1 MSRAA
6 AAAAMEGGF
15 GPGKNAQKK
24 TSKPASA
31 AAGGAAA
38 AAASVASKGKV
49 KGKGRGFFSSRGPS
63 GQRAAPSFTPG
74 YKRLQLG
81 SMQKPILVDAFQ
93 YSSEGC
99 DCYFLSHFHADHYM
113 GLDCHWNFGTIFCT
127 STTAGLVRQR
137 LRPKCNIVIMDLDVE
152 YPLNVGGQAVK
163 VTLLDANHCPGSCC
177 MLFSFPEVGRRVLH
191 TGDFRF
197 DAAELSRRSPTW
209 RALIDGGSAAI
220 AAGRHSQSNLCV
232 YLDTTYCEPSHRF
245 PSQRDA
251 VEAVCRHV
259 GSCPGVDFESGLA
272 QQQTLL
278 VFGAYQIGKERVY
291 MTVADLFTPP
301 AKIHVDKHR
310 RKGMLNYQWP
320 VSTLA
325 RLTTE
330 ASEAFIHVVPMNHI
344 SFAKLH
350 ERLSSFKGRYKR
362 VLAVQPT
369 GWVYNDKDSGE
380 RGTGGEV
387 KLQVRSR
394 GDVTIIST
402 PYSEHSSFPELV
414 DFMARVRPSSVV
426 PTVNTKKDQVLAQL
440 KALNDA
446 AAPPPHLRRA

>member
-1 MSRAA
+1 
-6 AAAAMEGGF
+6 
-15 GPGKNAQKK
+15 
-24 TSKPASA
+24 
-31 AAGGAAA
+31 
-38 AAASVASKGKV
+38 
-49 KGKGRGFFSSRGPS
+49 
-63 GQRAAPSFTPG
+63 
-74 YKRLQLG
+74 
-81 SMQKPILVDAFQ
+81 
-93 YSSEGC
+93 
-99 DCYFLSHFHADHYM
+99 
-113 GLDCHWNFGTIFCT
+113 
-127 STTAGLVRQR
+127 
-137 LRPKCNIVIMDLDVE
+137 
-152 YPLNVGGQAVK
+152 
-163 VTLLDANHCPGSCC
+163 
-177 MLFSFPEVGRRVLH
+177 
-191 TGDFRF
+191 
-197 DAAELSRRSPTW
+197 
-209 RALIDGGSAAI
+209 
-220 AAGRHSQSNLCV
+220 
-232 YLDTTYCEPSHRF
+232 
-245 PSQRDA
+245 
-251 VEAVCRHV
+251 
-259 GSCPGVDFESGLA
+259 VDFESGLA

-344 SFAKLH
+344 SFAKLQ

-369 GWVYNDKDSGE
+369 GWVYKDKDSGA
-380 RGTGGEV
+380 GAAGGAGSEEPV

-394 GDVTIIST
+394 GDVTIVST

-440 KALNDA
+440 KVLNDA

>member
-1 MSRAA
+1 
-6 AAAAMEGGF
+6 
-15 GPGKNAQKK
+15 
-24 TSKPASA
+24 
-31 AAGGAAA
+31 
-38 AAASVASKGKV
+38 V
-49 KGKGRGFFSSRGPS
+49 
-63 GQRAAPSFTPG
+63 PSFIPAF
-74 YKRLQLG
+74 KRLQLG
-81 SMQKPILVDAFQ
+81 SMQRPILVDAFQ
-93 YSSEGC
+93 YSNDGC

-113 GLDCHWNFGTIFCT
+113 GLDCHWTHGTIYCT
-127 STTAGLVRQR
+127 ATTAGLVRQR
-137 LRPKCNIVIMDLDVE
+137 LRPKCNIVTMDLDVE
-152 YPLNVGGQAVK
+152 YPLIVGGQTVK
-163 VTLLDANHCPGSCC
+163 VTMFDANHCPGSCC

-197 DAAELSRRSPTW
+197 DAAELMRRSPTW
-209 RALIDGGSAAI
+209 RALIAGGAAAI
-220 AAGRHSQSNLCV
+220 AAGRHTQTNLCV

-259 GSCPGVDFESGLA
+259 SACPGVHLEAGLA

-291 MTVADLFTPP
+291 MSVADLFSPP
-301 AKIHVDKHR
+301 AKVHVDKHR
-310 RKGMLNYQWP
+310 RKGMLNYHEWP

-330 ASEAFIHVVPMNHI
+330 AKEAFIHVVPMNHI
-344 SFAKLH
+344 SFPKLQD
-350 ERLSSFKGRYKR
+350 RLASFKGRFQR

-369 GWVYNDKDSGE
+369 GWVFKDKGKDGE
-380 RGTGGEV
+380 AGEEV

-414 DFMARVRPSSVV
+414 AFMVQVRPSSVV
-426 PTVNTKKDQVLAQL
+426 PTVNTKKDQVQAQL
-440 KALNDA
+440 KVLNDA
-446 AAPPPHLRRA
+446 AAPPHLRRS